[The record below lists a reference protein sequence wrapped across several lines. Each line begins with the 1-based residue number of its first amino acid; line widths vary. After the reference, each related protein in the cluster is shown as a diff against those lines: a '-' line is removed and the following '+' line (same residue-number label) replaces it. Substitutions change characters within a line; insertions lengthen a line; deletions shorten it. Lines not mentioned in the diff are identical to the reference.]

1 MESVWTASANMPKF
15 PTLHEDLYTD
25 VLIIGG
31 GLTGILC
38 AWFLQQAGVDY
49 CLLEKD
55 RICGGITANTTAK
68 ITVQHGLIYDR
79 LLSEEGREK
88 ALLYLRANE
97 QALKYY
103 KNMGQYFDCDM
114 EEMDSYVYSRREQSG
129 VEKEAAALKKLGYP
143 AELVNGLHLPFPTAG
158 AVCLRNQAQF
168 HPLKFAAALAK
179 ELHIYEHSGV
189 REMTEHLA
197 LTGQG
202 SVTAQKVIV
211 ATHFPFINKRGSYY
225 LKLYQ
230 ERAYVLALKN
240 APKLEGMYLDEE
252 KGGFSFRT
260 WQDLLLV
267 GGGSHRSGAWS
278 RREETGE
285 KRSVFGDIMEWKEE
299 VAALL
304 PGAEIVAEW
313 TAQDCMSLDG
323 MPYIGQY
330 SRSTPEL
337 FVGTGYNK
345 WGMTGSMLSA
355 MILCDFVQGRENE
368 YASLFSP
375 SRNIFTPQLAVNVW
389 EAVKGILK
397 PVKGKRCSHMG
408 CVLNWNAEEQTWE
421 CPCHGSRFD
430 KDGALLDNPAV
441 KGIESE
447 N

>member
-1 MESVWTASANMPKF
+1 MESIWTASADLPQF
-15 PTLHEDLYTD
+15 PTLEEDLQTD

-68 ITVQHGLIYDR
+68 ITVQHGLIYDE
-79 LLSEEGREK
+79 LLSKEGRER

-103 KNMGQYFDCDM
+103 KNIGQDLDCDM
-114 EEMDSYVYSRREQSG
+114 EEKDSYVYSRTEQSRL
-129 VEKEAAALKKLGYP
+129 EQETAALKKLGYP
-143 AELVNGLHLPFPTAG
+143 AEFVNGLDLPFPTVG

-179 ELHIYEHSGV
+179 GLHIYEHSDV

-240 APKLEGMYLDEE
+240 APKVDGMYLDAQ
-252 KGGFSFRT
+252 KGGLSFRT
-260 WQDLLLV
+260 WQDFLLV
-267 GGGSHRSGAWS
+267 GGGSHRTGIWDRKRNA
-278 RREETGE
+278 GE
-285 KRSVFGDIMEWKEE
+285 KKNVSGDISEWKEE

-304 PGAEIVAEW
+304 PEAEIAAEW

-323 MPYIGQY
+323 MPYIGYY
-330 SRSTPEL
+330 SHSTPEL

-375 SRNIFTPQLAVNVW
+375 GRSILKPQLAVNAW
-389 EAVKGILK
+389 EAMKGILK
-397 PVKGKRCSHMG
+397 PVKGKRCPHMG
-408 CVLNWNAEEQTWE
+408 CVLNWNAKEQTWE

-430 KDGALLDNPAV
+430 KDGRLLDNPAT